1 MGRELRATVRVK
13 QDELTG
19 KQMIFPAESPP
30 GAVVVYLEID
40 NRKCEITR
48 DVECFSSGTGVSQ
61 PEKIIREILLI
72 VCIHCSRLLD
82 FWLLQL
88 LVMLYQHLF
97 LFTKQKASV
106 LEVKFQLSNLGVVQ
120 R

>member
-1 MGRELRATVRVK
+1 VK

-48 DVECFSSGTGVSQ
+48 DVECFSSGTGVSDL
-61 PEKIIREILLI
+61 EKLSFNEVCLLI
-72 VCIHCSRLLD
+72 ACINCFRLLD
-82 FWLLQL
+82 FWLLQP
-88 LVMLYQHLF
+88 LVMLYQHRF
-97 LFTKQKASV
+97 LFIEQKVSV
-106 LEVKFQLSNLGVVQ
+106 LEAKFQLNNLGVVQ

>member
-1 MGRELRATVRVK
+1 VK

-48 DVECFSSGTGVSQ
+48 DVECFSSGTGVS
-61 PEKIIREILLI
+61 
-72 VCIHCSRLLD
+72 
-82 FWLLQL
+82 
-88 LVMLYQHLF
+88 
-97 LFTKQKASV
+97 
-106 LEVKFQLSNLGVVQ
+106 
-120 R
+120 